1 MTDFWTRLESLIA
14 SNEVILDRPKG
25 SHHPKYPEIVYP
37 LDYGY
42 LKGTSGGDR
51 NEIDVWRGSMPGN
64 KLVGVVCTVD
74 ILKSDTEVKLLIG
87 CTDNEINK
95 VSDFLNSNYMSA
107 IVIERSEVE

>member
-1 MTDFWTRLESLIA
+1 
-14 SNEVILDRPKG
+14 
-25 SHHPKYPEIVYP
+25 
-37 LDYGY
+37 
-42 LKGTSGGDR
+42 
-51 NEIDVWRGSMPGN
+51 MPGN